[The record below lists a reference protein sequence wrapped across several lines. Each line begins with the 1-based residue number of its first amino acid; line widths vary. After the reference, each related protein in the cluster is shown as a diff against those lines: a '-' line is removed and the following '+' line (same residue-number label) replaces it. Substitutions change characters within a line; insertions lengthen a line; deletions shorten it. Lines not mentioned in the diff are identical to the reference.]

1 MFSIPIHLVENS
13 ARLTCG
19 MAQFVGRLQG
29 STLEPS
35 FVTVDVSEGRFRI
48 VAGRRQ
54 MGSWP
59 LDKITVERT
68 SIYRFAL
75 RIDGDSFEFFP
86 EDPSRFSD
94 AVGVVIDLRE
104 TEGRFGLKARIERAA
119 NS

>member
-1 MFSIPIHLVENS
+1 MFSNPFHLVENS
-13 ARLTCG
+13 ARLADG

-29 STLEPS
+29 SSLEPS
-35 FVTVDVSEGRFRI
+35 LVTIDVSEGRFRI

-59 LDKITVERT
+59 IDRITVERT
-68 SIYRFAL
+68 SIYRFTL
-75 RIDGDSFEFFP
+75 EIEGDNLEFFP

-94 AVGVVIDLRE
+94 AVGAVIDLRE